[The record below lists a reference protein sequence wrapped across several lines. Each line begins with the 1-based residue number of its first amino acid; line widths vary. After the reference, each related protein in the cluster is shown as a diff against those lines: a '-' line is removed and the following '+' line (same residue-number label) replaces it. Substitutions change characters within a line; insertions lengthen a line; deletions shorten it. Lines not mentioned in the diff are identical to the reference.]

1 MPEAFSGPVRSLS
14 AATIRSIEAAGLD
27 VVAVQRVL
35 DAALEEDLG
44 EAGDI
49 TSAATV
55 PDGDGLITADYV
67 SRRSGVVAGL
77 PTLAAIYD
85 LVAPGR
91 AVVTC
96 AVEDGA
102 RVRAGQPIASVQS
115 PARALLVAERT
126 SLNLLGRLSGI
137 ATLTRRWAD
146 AVEGTGA
153 RVRDTRKTTP
163 GLRDLEKYAVR
174 CGGGVNHRRGL
185 FDAYLVKDNHVAA
198 AGGVAAAL
206 AGIERSRRPGVD
218 VQVEVDD
225 MEQLVEALA
234 YRPPS
239 ILLDNFTMDDLTA
252 AVRLIRSTAASTV
265 VEASGGL
272 RLDTARAV
280 AETGVDFLA
289 VGELTHSAPQLD
301 IGLDVRAQSAV
312 TVAVG

>member
-1 MPEAFSGPVRSLS
+1 MLL
-14 AATIRSIEAAGLD
+14 EAAGLD
-27 VVAVQRVL
+27 VAAVERVL
-35 DAALEEDLG
+35 RAAFDEDLG
-44 EAGDI
+44 GAGDI

-55 PDGDGLITADYV
+55 PEGDQLMTAEYV

-77 PTLAAIYD
+77 PLLSATYD
-85 LVAPGR
+85 LVAPGQ
-91 AVVTC
+91 AVITP

-102 RVRAGQPIASVQS
+102 RVDAGQPIAGIQS

-153 RVRDTRKTTP
+153 RIRDTRKTTP

-206 AGIERSRRPGVD
+206 TGVERVRRPGVD

-225 MEQLVEALA
+225 MDQLVEALA
-234 YRPPS
+234 HRPQS
-239 ILLDNFTMDDLTA
+239 ILLDNFTVDELAT
-252 AVRLIRSTAASTV
+252 AVRLIRSTAPQTV
-265 VEASGGL
+265 IEASGGL
-272 RLDTARAV
+272 QLGNAREV
-280 AETGVDFLA
+280 AETGVDYLA

-301 IGLDVRAQSAV
+301 IGLDVRVGSV
-312 TVAVG
+312 VAAG

>member
-1 MPEAFSGPVRSLS
+1 MLL
-14 AATIRSIEAAGLD
+14 EAAGLD
-27 VVAVQRVL
+27 VAAVERVL
-35 DAALEEDLG
+35 RAAFDEDLG
-44 EAGDI
+44 DAGDI

-55 PDGDGLITADYV
+55 PEGDQLMTAEYV
-67 SRRSGVVAGL
+67 CRRSGVVAGL
-77 PTLAAIYD
+77 PLLSATYD
-85 LVAPGR
+85 LVAPGQ
-91 AVVTC
+91 AVITP

-102 RVRAGQPIASVQS
+102 RVDAGQPIAGIQS

-153 RVRDTRKTTP
+153 RIRDTRKTTP

-206 AGIERSRRPGVD
+206 TGVERVRRAGVD

-225 MEQLVEALA
+225 MDQLVEALA
-234 YRPPS
+234 HRPQS
-239 ILLDNFTMDDLTA
+239 ILLDNFTVDELAT
-252 AVRLIRSTAASTV
+252 AVRLIRSTAPQTV
-265 VEASGGL
+265 IEASGGL
-272 RLDTARAV
+272 QLGNAREV
-280 AETGVDFLA
+280 AETGVDYLA

-301 IGLDVRAQSAV
+301 IGLDVRVGSV
-312 TVAVG
+312 VAAG